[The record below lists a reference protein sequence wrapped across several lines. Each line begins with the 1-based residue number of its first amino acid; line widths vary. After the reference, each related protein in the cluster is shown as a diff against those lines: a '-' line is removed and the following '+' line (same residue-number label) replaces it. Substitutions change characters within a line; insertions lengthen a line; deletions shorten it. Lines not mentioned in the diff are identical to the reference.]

1 MSRKKVLLI
10 HLPVVRPCEPPPGL
24 ARLSG
29 ALKRCGVD
37 CEVIDANLEGLHY
50 LCKIKPDA
58 SDTWTRRASAGVD
71 RGLSLL
77 TRPEIYN
84 TPDRYRRT
92 VYDINR
98 VLAMNG
104 RKSGCHVGLT
114 DFQDKALS
122 PTSSRS
128 LAEAFKFP
136 EKNPFYPYFS
146 ERLRETLLGDTPSL
160 VGISLNFLSQ
170 ALCGFAIAGYIKR
183 QAPNL
188 TLAMGGGLVTSWM
201 KQPEWK
207 NPFGGMIDH
216 VIAGPGEA
224 PLLALV
230 GKCLSGDQGMPDYN
244 PLAGLPYLSP
254 GFVLPYNASNGCY
267 WRRCAFCPEKAEG
280 NPYRPIPAPRV
291 ISQLITLKER
301 YRPALIHL
309 TDNALSPAL
318 LKALA
323 LNPPGV
329 PWYGFTR
336 ITPHLADPDFC
347 MALKRSG
354 CAMLQLG
361 LESGSQKV
369 LDAFGK
375 GVDLTVAGKAL
386 AGLKQA
392 QIATYVY
399 LLFGTPWEKE
409 EDAELTL
416 DFSVRHCKEITFLN
430 MALFNLPAHG
440 TASDSLDTYS
450 FYKGDL
456 SLYRAFAHP
465 AGWQRKDVRQF
476 LDKKFTRHPAI
487 AAIVRKDPPVFTSS
501 HAPFFALSAQ

>member
-1 MSRKKVLLI
+1 MSRKKALLI
-10 HLPVVRPCEPPPGL
+10 HPPVVRPCEPPPGL
-24 ARLSG
+24 TKLSG
-29 ALKRCGVD
+29 SLKQCGVD
-37 CEVIDANLEGLHY
+37 CEVIDANLEGLRY
-50 LCKIKPDA
+50 LCNIEPDA
-58 SDTWTRRASAGVD
+58 SDTWTRRASAGVAQN
-71 RGLSLL
+71 LSLI
-77 TRPEIYN
+77 THPEIYN
-84 TPDRYRRT
+84 TADRYRRT

-104 RKSGCHVGLT
+104 RKSGVHVGLA
-114 DFQDKALS
+114 DFQDQTLS

-128 LAEAFKFP
+128 LTEAFESP

-146 ERLRETLLGDTPSL
+146 KRLRQALLGDMPL
-160 VGISLNFLSQ
+160 LAGISLNFLSQ
-170 ALCGFAIAGYIKR
+170 ALCGFAIAGCIKR
-183 QAPNL
+183 LAPEL
-188 TLAMGGGLVTSWM
+188 TLAIGGGLVTSWM
-201 KQPEWK
+201 KQPGWK
-207 NPFGGMIDH
+207 NPFEGMIDH

-224 PLLALV
+224 PLLSLL
-230 GKCLSGDQGMPDYN
+230 GIRLPGDQGIPDFD
-244 PLAGLPYLSP
+244 PFRGLPYLSP
-254 GFVLPYNASNGCY
+254 GFVLPYSSSSGCY
-267 WRRCAFCPEKAEG
+267 WRRCAFCPEQAEG
-280 NPYRPIPAPRV
+280 NPYRPIPVPHV
-291 ISQLITLKER
+291 ITQLKTLKEK
-301 YRPALIHL
+301 YQPALIHL

-318 LKALA
+318 LKALV
-323 LNPPGV
+323 LNPPGA

-375 GVDLTVAGKAL
+375 GVDLTVAGRAL

-416 DFSVRHCKEITFLN
+416 DFTVRHFEEITFLN

-440 TASDSLDTYS
+440 TASGALDTHS

-465 AGWQRKDVRQF
+465 AGWQRRDVRQF
-476 LDKKFTRHPAI
+476 LDKKFKRHPAI

-501 HAPFFALSAQ
+501 HAPFFAMAAR